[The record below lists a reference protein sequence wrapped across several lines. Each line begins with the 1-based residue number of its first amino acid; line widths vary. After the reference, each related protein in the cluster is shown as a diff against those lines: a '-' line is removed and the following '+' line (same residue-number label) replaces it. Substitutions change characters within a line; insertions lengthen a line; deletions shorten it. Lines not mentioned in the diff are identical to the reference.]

1 MVIGKIATQE
11 FLLQRLTRKIL
22 QGNSPIM
29 IVMFLQGD
37 PDSDFG
43 EPIWLGRIVPNIV
56 NHEFQKQTIWE
67 ADKLINLYG
76 ISLDC
81 VDIGFK
87 IQQYEQVPGIFESY
101 LVHRFYCGQLPQ
113 IQSHTQLVH
122 GNIEMY
128 QVSGRRQ
135 KYKPARHKSQLL
147 AENQNRIKCK
157 LNGGNDFYDKLAK
170 EVVI

>member
-87 IQQYEQVPGIFESY
+87 IQ
-101 LVHRFYCGQLPQ
+101 
-113 IQSHTQLVH
+113 
-122 GNIEMY
+122 
-128 QVSGRRQ
+128 
-135 KYKPARHKSQLL
+135 
-147 AENQNRIKCK
+147 
-157 LNGGNDFYDKLAK
+157 
-170 EVVI
+170 